1 MRRPLPICFTR
12 HSGLAHPIEPVEI
25 AHGDPLALERV
36 GVQRADLID
45 LAAIVERRNDE
56 TIPWEQVKKELEI
69 KTKNLVSN

>member
-1 MRRPLPICFTR
+1 MTTKFLTDKKGKKIAAVIPIK
-12 HSGLAHPIEPVEI
+12 EYE
-25 AHGDPLALERV
+25 EMME
-36 GVQRADLID
+36 DLID